1 MGAKHETMEG
11 ADNGEKNLFGGFN
24 RRRNRAMDNDRN
36 TKRVQ
41 RKNQDS
47 ERTTMEAEAG
57 RAEFESIREE
67 NLSDKQKRDTAIAK
81 AYGYDLYHVPDGP
94 RFF

>member
-1 MGAKHETMEG
+1 MRAKHEEG

-24 RRRNRAMDNDRN
+24 RRRNQGNGQRPGVS
-36 TKRVQ
+36 KRVQ
-41 RKNQDS
+41 RNDPDS

-67 NLSDKQKRDTAIAK
+67 NLSDKQKRDAAIAK